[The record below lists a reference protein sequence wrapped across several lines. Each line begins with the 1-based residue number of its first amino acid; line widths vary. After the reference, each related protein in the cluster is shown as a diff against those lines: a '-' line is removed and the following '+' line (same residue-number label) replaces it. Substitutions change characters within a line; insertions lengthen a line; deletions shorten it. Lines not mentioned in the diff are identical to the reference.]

1 MRPMLLFA
9 VLPAFLYAAAP
20 ELRIVRPTIS
30 QMDGGEVFPPGF
42 DHSPGETFFF
52 ACRVSGFTKNDD
64 EQMDLKY
71 SVQAFDPNGV
81 PLTEL
86 YENEMK
92 VEVSP
97 QDKEWLPKIS
107 TEVQIPPLIA
117 SGTYKIVVKAEDV
130 QAKAKTELA
139 VPFQVRGAALEPSD
153 TVVVRNFR
161 FYRSEED
168 TVAVE
173 KAIYNPG
180 DSVWARFDI
189 TGYKY
194 GPKNKIDVSYLVSLV
209 NSEGKVLYTQPQ
221 PAVEQSES
229 FYPKRYVPASMALNL
244 QKNIRPGEYTI
255 GVSVKDAVGSQAYEG
270 KFTFTV
276 QGN

>member
-1 MRPMLLFA
+1 MRLMFVFA
-9 VLPAFLYAAAP
+9 VLPAILCAAP
-20 ELRIVRPTIS
+20 ALQIVRPTIS
-30 QMDGGEVFPPGF
+30 QMDGGAVDPPGF
-42 DHSPGETFFF
+42 EHAPGETLFFS
-52 ACRVSGFTKNDD
+52 CRVSGFTKNED
-64 EQMDLKY
+64 EQMHLKY
-71 SVQAFDPNGV
+71 SVQAFDPKGV

-92 VEVSP
+92 VEVTP

-107 TEVQIPPLIA
+107 TEVVIPPLVA
-117 SGTYKIVVKAEDV
+117 AGTYQIVVKAQDV
-130 QAKAKTELA
+130 LAKTSAELA
-139 VPFQVRGAALEPSD
+139 VPFQVRGYRLEPSD

-161 FYRSEED
+161 FYRAEED
-168 TVAVE
+168 TQPVE

-194 GPKNKIDVSYLVSLV
+194 GPKNKVDVSYVVSLI

-221 PAVEQSES
+221 PAVEQTES
-229 FYPKRYVPASMALNL
+229 FYPKRYVPAAMALNL

-255 GVSVKDAVGSQAYEG
+255 AVAVKDAVGNQSYDG
-270 KFTFTV
+270 KYTFTV
-276 QGN
+276 Q